1 MRTSSVLETP
11 PVDCVIVVVVVVVVV
26 VVIPVAVFSVSTF
39 SSAAAVAMMAVVNTP
54 EVSTRD
60 SRIKPRDLPMRRV
73 VRMYRLSQ

>member
-11 PVDCVIVVVVVVVVV
+11 PVDCVIVVVIVVVVVV
-26 VVIPVAVFSVSTF
+26 VVISVAVSVSSF
-39 SSAAAVAMMAVVNTP
+39 SSAAAVAIMAVVNTP